1 MTSQR
6 DRIANLESRVEELD
20 ATIRGLT
27 EELVDANQRIRELEA
42 ERETEESNEVEEAK
56 TEESKDETD
65 DTDEGTS
72 GLGDDIIVA

>member
-27 EELVDANQRIRELEA
+27 EELVDANQRLRELEA
-42 ERETEESNEVEEAK
+42 EQESNEVEEAK

-72 GLGDDIIVA
+72 ELGDDIIVA